1 MSALR
6 RPAVLAGAAFHRQM
20 ASPLR
25 LGAGLQAAA
34 VFQSQQPPLLKQFA
48 LRSYASSPSP
58 SSSSSSS
65 HNNRDRSHNGSSSSS
80 SSSSTSSSTSSSS
93 RLRYLAASV
102 PLVMVANEAPAT
114 SAQAPA
120 SGGNGNNYG
129 LPLNVEAVTELSKG
143 SVLGFLIGLL
153 VSTFSKTLVM
163 LVGVAIAGQS
173 LAARAGIDL
182 VKYLHLKERFEKSR
196 VLSFLASNTIF
207 KLAFGI
213 TFALSAFMSF

>member
-1 MSALR
+1 MSAMR
-6 RPAVLAGAAFHRQM
+6 RPAMLASSAVHKQM

-25 LGAGLQAAA
+25 LGVGLQAART
-34 VFQSQQPPLLKQFA
+34 FQSQQLLLLKPFA
-48 LRSYASSPSP
+48 LRCYASSSSP
-58 SSSSSSS
+58 SSSSNNS
-65 HNNRDRSHNGSSSSS
+65 NRDRSRNGSSSSS
-80 SSSSTSSSTSSSS
+80 SSRSS

-114 SAQAPA
+114 TAQASA
-120 SGGNGNNYG
+120 SNGNNYG
-129 LPLNVEAVTELSKG
+129 LPLNVEVATELSKG
-143 SVLGFLIGLL
+143 SVMGFLLGLL
-153 VSTFSKTLVM
+153 VSTFSKTLVL
-163 LVGVAIAGQS
+163 LVGMAIAGQS

-196 VLSFLASNTIF
+196 VLSFLASNTVF